1 MKKFIL
7 SFSIGILCTR
17 FLCAQGT
24 WIQKANFL
32 GVNRVGAIGFSVG
45 NKGYIG
51 TGHDG
56 YIFYKDFW
64 EWNPLTNTWTQ
75 KADFA
80 GTAREA
86 AIGFS
91 IGTKGYIG
99 TGIDNFP
106 EKSPPHYTKDFWE
119 WDQSTNT
126 WNNKSDFPGGE
137 RASAA
142 GFSIGTKGYIG
153 TGEMYNTYVNDFW
166 EWDQVTDSWS
176 KKADLPASARHEA
189 IGFSISNFGYIGT
202 GEGNNPSSPFLQDF
216 WEWNQL
222 TNTWT
227 KKANFI
233 SERAGAMGFSIGNK
247 GYVGTG
253 ERYSQVLSCTT
264 DFWEWDQTND
274 IWKKVADFGGQI
286 RMGAIGFS
294 IGQKGYLGLGINL
307 GTIYNDF
314 WEYTPSSE
322 STGMNEIKNNIDL
335 NIFPNPS
342 SNKVTINF
350 SSSVKDKL
358 QLKITNSLGEIIYSE
373 SKKDFSG
380 EYVNTFDL
388 SQQPKGVYFLEA
400 IIGEERRTRK
410 IILQ

>member
-1 MKKFIL
+1 
-7 SFSIGILCTR
+7 
-17 FLCAQGT
+17 
-24 WIQKANFL
+24 
-32 GVNRVGAIGFSVG
+32 
-45 NKGYIG
+45 
-51 TGHDG
+51 
-56 YIFYKDFW
+56 
-64 EWNPLTNTWTQ
+64 
-75 KADFA
+75 
-80 GTAREA
+80 
-86 AIGFS
+86 
-91 IGTKGYIG
+91 
-99 TGIDNFP
+99 
-106 EKSPPHYTKDFWE
+106 
-119 WDQSTNT
+119 
-126 WNNKSDFPGGE
+126 
-137 RASAA
+137 
-142 GFSIGTKGYIG
+142 
-153 TGEMYNTYVNDFW
+153 
-166 EWDQVTDSWS
+166 
-176 KKADLPASARHEA
+176 
-189 IGFSISNFGYIGT
+189 
-202 GEGNNPSSPFLQDF
+202 
-216 WEWNQL
+216 
-222 TNTWT
+222 
-227 KKANFI
+227 
-233 SERAGAMGFSIGNK
+233 MGFSIGNK